1 MRFEGIK
8 GEGVQ
13 PAAFSAC
20 GGEEW
25 RFYWDCGVEWVWIVC
40 TLRRGD
46 PWNALTMK
54 ATAGSISFGRT

>member
-40 TLRRGD
+40 TLVCLSVQIFTSGLL
-46 PWNALTMK
+46 LT
-54 ATAGSISFGRT
+54 FFY